1 MQYFSVWPSYTSHN
15 WYKRHATITARW
27 LLDEIYRGP
36 RPQLCNSSSS
46 LFEPKLFLA
55 PPQCCS
61 ADTRRQS
68 VENVKMY
75 GILWLLPCHEPLVC
89 HCLCLC
95 VCVVELLENCSRLG
109 MWWPGQRAALW
120 GYHWL
125 EISVVYAHCG
135 SSPALLQVCLSPDNQ
150 HNRQH
155 TTAAAIC
162 PARANKIFHISWN
175 SPPNLLID
183 LNYLCK

>member
-15 WYKRHATITARW
+15 WYKRHAGITARW

-89 HCLCLC
+89 LCLCLC
-95 VCVVELLENCSRLG
+95 CGVVGELLPSRNVVTRAEGGIVWLSLAGDLG
-109 MWWPGQRAALW
+109 GVCPLW
-120 GYHWL
+120 L
-125 EISVVYAHCG
+125 LS
-135 SSPALLQVCLSPDNQ
+135 SSPTGLSIS
-150 HNRQH
+150 RQSAQQ
-155 TTAAAIC
+155 AAHYYC
-162 PARANKIFHISWN
+162 C
-175 SPPNLLID
+175 
-183 LNYLCK
+183 YLPSSGQ